1 MGEDTAV
8 FPLPSDA
15 SCENEIIFEHEI
27 TNAHSTEQFTAMDV
41 PNFCHDTSEEDVII
55 EEEVTENQLP
65 HEVAHVDNEIEMD
78 PKLPVFHATLGEP
91 EGVTG
96 NPNCFNVHT
105 NSEIQIQNI
114 GNKRINAVDIL
125 IQDDPCSFGSVQTLS
140 DSRHE
145 SLPIIEDTT
154 FQTGVE
160 MKREVETKPENE
172 MNTAAAIN
180 TENQVNNSMHQD
192 IDVNHGIHY
201 DEVREAS
208 SHSDPQAPSQ
218 TYCVFNPDQDV
229 PTLVSTVS

>member
-1 MGEDTAV
+1 MAV

-15 SCENEIIFEHEI
+15 SCENEIIFGNEI
-27 TNAHSTEQFTAMDV
+27 TNAHSTEQFTAIDV

-65 HEVAHVDNEIEMD
+65 HEVAHVDNVIEMD
-78 PKLPVFHATLGEP
+78 PKLPVFHATLAKP

-114 GNKRINAVDIL
+114 GKKRINAVDIL

-145 SLPIIEDTT
+145 NLPIIEDTT

-160 MKREVETKPENE
+160 MKEKLKRKLK
-172 MNTAAAIN
+172 MK
-180 TENQVNNSMHQD
+180 
-192 IDVNHGIHY
+192 
-201 DEVREAS
+201 
-208 SHSDPQAPSQ
+208 
-218 TYCVFNPDQDV
+218 
-229 PTLVSTVS
+229 